1 MLLALTAAG
10 TATAQSRD
18 GAPMFPEAPGTGPT
32 LLHVG
37 TDGLGDP
44 RTTLSVVA
52 AAWGPG
58 ADVDRR
64 PPGGAPGAGGV
75 NRWHY
80 PTLGLAFEVYPE
92 HANDRDPEVGWLTVR
107 APFNG
112 RTPNGLYLGMPAA
125 DAMAIIERDYQVH
138 SRTGLSWGSYN
149 AERGDWV
156 SVGVRGGSKKKSVAS
171 FKIRR
176 DRLYEMSFRLAPEP
190 WLRSKTLREFRNL
203 AVLFLLAVG
212 LTWIYR
218 RWQRPLDAGWRR
230 VRGPL
235 GGVLVL
241 GGVGFAVMGVQ
252 LLGSGGWGAL
262 AGLVFG
268 GDGVMAV
275 IVGVVLLAQALRGRS

>member
-1 MLLALTAAG
+1 MLLVLAAAG
-10 TATAQSRD
+10 PAAAQSRHD
-18 GAPMFPEAPGTGPT
+18 GPMFPEAPGTGPT
-32 LLHVG
+32 LLHLG
-37 TDGLGDP
+37 PDGLGDP

-52 AAWGPG
+52 AAWGP
-58 ADVDRR
+58 ADEVDRR
-64 PPGGAPGAGGV
+64 PPGRAAGAGGV
-75 NRWHY
+75 ERWHY
-80 PTLGLAFEVYPE
+80 PKRGLAFSVDLERG
-92 HANDRDPEVGWLTVR
+92 HDRDPEVGWLTVK

-125 DAMAIIERDYQVH
+125 DAMAIIERDYQVQ
-138 SRTGLSWGSYN
+138 SRTGLSWGPYN
-149 AERGDWV
+149 AERGQWL

-190 WLRSKTLREFRNL
+190 WVRSKTLREFQKL

-212 LTWIYR
+212 LTWVYR

-241 GGVGFAVMGVQ
+241 GGVGFTVVGVQ
-252 LLGSGGWGAL
+252 LLGGGGWGAL

-268 GDGVMAV
+268 GGGVFAV
-275 IVGVVLLAQALRGRS
+275 VVGVALLAQALRGRS